1 MSGRPD
7 AQAAAAAGAPT
18 RELAEFVSGLRHEAL
33 PPAVVGKAKICVL
46 DALGCALF
54 GATLPWTRMVADM
67 VREQGGAQQALILGT
82 RGRTSVSQAVLVNAT
97 AGHAFELDDAHTR
110 ASMHAG
116 SINVAVALALTEWR
130 GASGRDLITAVVAGY
145 EVGTRVGMAG
155 AGNLFKRG
163 FHSAAVCGVFAAAA
177 TASSLLGLDAGRTQ
191 HAFGIAGTQAAGLMA
206 AQEGAMA
213 KRLHAGRAAQS
224 GVYAALLAAR
234 GFTGIPNVLEASY
247 GGFLSAFTDEAA
259 PEQLTAGLGDMWRIL
274 EMGYKPYASAAST
287 HTAIHALGAIMKE
300 HGLTADDIAQIEL
313 HCSTMAHRHC
323 AWRYEPQGVTSA
335 QMSLYY
341 TLAVMAQDGEV
352 MTRQFDEARLADASL
367 LEFMKRIRIEI
378 DTAYD
383 AGGDASRHE
392 SRMVVMARDGRRFD
406 RHARHRKGSPQNP
419 MTPEERCE
427 KFRHLASA
435 TLAAPAIAEVIERI
449 DSLETNELSGLF
461 AVLHPRKEASG
472 LDSRDE
478 TGGAVTA
485 RGADPV
491 QPAV

>member
-67 VREQGGAQQALILGT
+67 VREQGGAPQALILGT

-213 KRLHAGRAAQS
+213 KRLHSGRAAQN
-224 GVYAALLAAR
+224 GVYGALLAQR
-234 GFTGIPNVLEASY
+234 GFTGILDVLEAPF
-247 GGFLSAFTDEAA
+247 GGFFSAMTDERELEA
-259 PEQLTAGLGDMWRIL
+259 LTAGLGERWETLQI
-274 EMGYKPYASAAST
+274 GFKPYATAG
-287 HTAIHALGAIMKE
+287 AIHASLAALDGIMREEK
-300 HGLTADDIAQIEL
+300 LAADDIAHIDVRL
-313 HCSTMAHRHC
+313 TTYGCKHVGWKYKA
-323 AWRYEPQGVTSA
+323 QGVASA
-335 QMSLYY
+335 QMNLYY
-341 TLAVMAQDGEV
+341 ALAVMAIDRAAMIE
-352 MTRQFDEARLADASL
+352 QFA
-367 LEFMKRIRIEI
+367 
-378 DTAYD
+378 
-383 AGGDASRHE
+383 E
-392 SRMVVMARDGRRFD
+392 SRLNDPRLLSFIERITINPDPELDAPGNALRYAMRMHVTTADGRRFE
-406 RHARHRKGSPQNP
+406 RSGRHRPGSADAPLANEQLHV
-419 MTPEERCE
+419 
-427 KFRHLASA
+427 KFRLLAGHV
-435 TLAAPAIAEVIERI
+435 LAP
-449 DSLETNELSGLF
+449 
-461 AVLHPRKEASG
+461 P
-472 LDSRDE
+472 
-478 TGGAVTA
+478 AVTRVLECVSA
-485 RGADPV
+485 LEQPESVRGLIESL
-491 QPAV
+491 QPLS